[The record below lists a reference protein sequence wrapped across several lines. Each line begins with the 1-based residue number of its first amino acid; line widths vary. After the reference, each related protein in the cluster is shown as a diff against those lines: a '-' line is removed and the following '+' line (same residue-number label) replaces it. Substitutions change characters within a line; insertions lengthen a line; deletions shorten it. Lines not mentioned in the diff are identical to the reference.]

1 MNNIILAGYMGCG
14 KTTVGKRI
22 AELAKYTFA
31 DTDEMIV
38 TQQGRSISEIFE
50 KDGEEA
56 FRAMETALLEKMI
69 ADKSDGLVLST
80 GGGMPVREENRPLLK
95 RLGTVVYMRV
105 MPDTVYERIKGDTT
119 RPLLQCGNPP
129 ERIKEMTT
137 GRTPAYEA
145 AAKIVIDVDNLTPQE
160 AAEEIIKRVENK
172 A

>member
-38 TQQGRSISEIFE
+38 TQQ
-50 KDGEEA
+50 
-56 FRAMETALLEKMI
+56 
-69 ADKSDGLVLST
+69 

-129 ERIKEMTT
+129 ERIKEMIT

>member
-31 DTDEMIV
+31 DT
-38 TQQGRSISEIFE
+38 
-50 KDGEEA
+50 
-56 FRAMETALLEKMI
+56 
-69 ADKSDGLVLST
+69 DKSDGLVLST

-129 ERIKEMTT
+129 ERIKEMIT